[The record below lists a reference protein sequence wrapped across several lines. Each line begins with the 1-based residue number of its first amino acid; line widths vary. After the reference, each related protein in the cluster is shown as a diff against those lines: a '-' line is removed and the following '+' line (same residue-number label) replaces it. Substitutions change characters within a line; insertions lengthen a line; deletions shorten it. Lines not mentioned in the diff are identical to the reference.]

1 MTRLR
6 KAILLV
12 LWLAVATHLYA
23 YLWSTHLDSF
33 PQLPEYVGR
42 WIAKLTGMT
51 DSEDVEQ
58 LTLYYVLTISFIV
71 VATLTFLGAVVLWAF
86 QKYRKLR

>member
-1 MTRLR
+1 
-6 KAILLV
+6 
-12 LWLAVATHLYA
+12 
-23 YLWSTHLDSF
+23 
-33 PQLPEYVGR
+33 
-42 WIAKLTGMT
+42 MT